1 MIKVGITGSIA
12 TGKSNVTKILR
23 NLGYFV
29 INCDDITHDLLD
41 LESVRLTIKDTFGKD
56 YVTRKKVNR
65 KALASLIFSNK
76 EARQKLNQIIHPLVN
91 EILNST
97 IELIDEEIVFIEV
110 ALLYETNMENTFDKI
125 VVVYADEPTQT
136 KRLMKRDKIDFEYA
150 VKKIQSQMSI
160 NIKKE
165 KADYLIDNNK
175 SKKRLITNVDKFINE
190 LRKDINNEN

>member
-41 LESVRLTIKDTFGKD
+41 LESVRLIIKDTFGKD